1 MEMPICL
8 PRENNRAI
16 PHIALT
22 LYLGVM
28 RYTFGEARHPL
39 GKLYNTGA
47 GCRLQLGM
55 NSARGT
61 IVTTV
66 AR

>member
-28 RYTFGEARHPL
+28 RYAFGRARHPL

-47 GCRLQLGM
+47 GCNLKTSIWG
-55 NSARGT
+55 
-61 IVTTV
+61 
-66 AR
+66 